1 MSSIKASPDL
11 TEKDFQKIML
21 DLQQEKSWEAIIAK
35 QEEILEKY
43 GIDESYFMACVFPT
57 LRDFASML
65 KNSKDQDPN
74 EFFEERLRQCLGIE
88 KEQEEP
94 ENLEQTER
102 ELTVKIK
109 QAEKLGQYK
118 TAFELQ
124 GLAIKKMQE
133 RIIQMQKRIIQMEQ
147 L

>member
-1 MSSIKASPDL
+1 MVSIKALSDFT
-11 TEKDFQKIML
+11 TEDFQKIML
-21 DLQQEKSWEAIIAK
+21 DLQQEKSWEAMIAK
-35 QEEILEKY
+35 QEEILKMY
-43 GIDESYFMACVFPT
+43 GIDESYFACVFST
-57 LRDFASML
+57 WRDLASML

-124 GLAIKKMQE
+124 GLAIKKMQK